1 MFVGI
6 FYIHLQPLNFNSMGF
21 SNTSTEQINYLKLN
35 AKTDE
40 TTSPSF
46 NLIKKGNDGKWGT
59 AESYDQVSGYVIG
72 VSRKEGDW
80 QGNTIYS
87 VRIKF
92 LDDSDNT
99 SKFQVEA
106 TYNSLTY
113 SILNALLS
121 LKKDAPVK
129 IRVYSR
135 SSKTDDKMYA
145 SAYVESNGARVDWH
159 YQLVDIPKPE
169 TGYIGKKK
177 VIDDSNVVEFY
188 HTVVDKLTA
197 IFGSATTQPSQAQGE
212 AEAPTPIAQSR
223 PKTALENAR
232 PLDVQVE
239 TKPPLI
245 GPDGGEDDLPF

>member
-1 MFVGI
+1 
-6 FYIHLQPLNFNSMGF
+6 MGF

-59 AESYDQVSGYVIG
+59 AESYDQVSGYIIG

-80 QGNTIYS
+80 QGNPIYS

-113 SILNALLS
+113 SILNALMS
-121 LKKDAPVK
+121 LKKDAPVR

-169 TGYIGKKK
+169 TGYVGKKK

-188 HTVVDKLTA
+188 HKVVDQLTE
-197 IFGSATTQPSQAQGE
+197 IFGSATAPKGQEQSEPEPLPKPQPLPPGRE
-212 AEAPTPIAQSR
+212 AR
-223 PKTALENAR
+223 PMTALENAR

-239 TKPPLI
+239 AKGPFI

>member
-6 FYIHLQPLNFNSMGF
+6 FLHTFAATLIFYSMGF
-21 SNTSTEQINYLKLN
+21 SNTSTEQIDYLKLN

-40 TTSPSF
+40 TTAPVF
-46 NLIKKGNDGKWGT
+46 NLIKKGSDGKWGT
-59 AESYDQVSGYVIG
+59 AESFDQVSGRIIG
-72 VSRKEGDW
+72 VSRREGEW
-80 QGNTIYS
+80 QGNPVYS

-92 LDDSDNT
+92 LDDADNT

-106 TYNSLTY
+106 SYNSLTY

-121 LKKDAPVK
+121 LDKDAPVK

-145 SAYVESNGARVDWH
+145 AAYVESNGARVDWH
-159 YQLVDIPKPE
+159 YQIADIPKP
-169 TGYIGKKK
+169 TVGYVGKKK

-188 HTVVDKLTA
+188 HTVVDKLTER
-197 IFGSATTQPSQAQGE
+197 FGAASTPQKQETAPQPQQESK
-212 AEAPTPIAQSR
+212 
-223 PKTALENAR
+223 PKSALENAR
-232 PLDVQVE
+232 PADVTFGE
-239 TKPPLI
+239 APPFI